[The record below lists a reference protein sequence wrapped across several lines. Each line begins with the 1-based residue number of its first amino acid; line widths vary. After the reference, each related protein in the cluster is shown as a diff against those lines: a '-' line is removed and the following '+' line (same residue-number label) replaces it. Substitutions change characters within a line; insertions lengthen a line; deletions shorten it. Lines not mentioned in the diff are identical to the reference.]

1 MKKILL
7 VAVIFTAGLF
17 TNCFGQNVNV
27 NINNQDY
34 SPTKDCDFKING
46 ICSSEDIGGVD
57 ISGLEKYDEVGTNS
71 DGNTCYC
78 INLYA
83 VLTNYNEFPVTVL
96 IDFYGD
102 VKQATLRKD
111 ETKEI
116 FVSYASSDI
125 KTSYRPP
132 RETGISYKGMI
143 VRKLGK

>member
-1 MKKILL
+1 MKKNLL
-7 VAVIFTAGLF
+7 VAVIFTVGLF
-17 TNCFGQNVNV
+17 TYCFGQNVNV

-34 SPTKDCDFKING
+34 SQTKDCDFKING

-57 ISGLEKYDEVGTNS
+57 IQGLEKYDEVGPNQ
-71 DGNTCYC
+71 YY

-111 ETKEI
+111 ETKEV
-116 FVSYASSDI
+116 FVSYASSDM